1 MAIPEADKKIEM
13 EKQFYQRQK
22 METIGSLACRVAHD
36 LNNYLTAIMGFT
48 ELAMQDLGMEH
59 PVYKTLDKV
68 LATSYRASNIVKQ
81 LLVFSRNQQTEP
93 KIISLNHIITGMEP
107 MLKEIIGKDIE
118 LTMKLE
124 NGLKNIKANICLI
137 EQVIINMVV
146 NAREAMP
153 KGGALIIETSTYTE
167 GLPQHYARLS
177 CRDTGIGISEDV
189 KTHIFEPFFTTKE
202 NGTGLGLLTVHEI
215 VRQCG
220 GYIKV
225 KSSPGAG
232 TTFDI
237 YLPIASEET
246 EDRGGRQTT

>member
-124 NGLKNIKANICLI
+124 NGLKNIKADTCLI
-137 EQVIINMVV
+137 EQVIVNMVV
-146 NAREAMP
+146 NAKEAMP
-153 KGGALIIETSTYTE
+153 KGGALIIETSAYAE
-167 GLPQHYARLS
+167 GYARVS
-177 CRDTGIGISEDV
+177 FRDAGVGMPEDV
-189 KTHIFEPFFTTKE
+189 KTHIFESFFTTKE
-202 NGTGLGLLTVHEI
+202 NGTGLGLSTVHEI
-215 VRQCG
+215 VQQCG

-225 KSSPGAG
+225 KSRPGAG

-246 EDRGGRQTT
+246 DG